1 MVGVNRLNTIV
12 SGRNRLRLMSRWL
25 CSWVHATRFGL
36 LALAAVT
43 TLTAMAA
50 TPIKPEGPSTQPMLR
65 VETGMHTS
73 LIRRILVDAP
83 RNRLVTASDD
93 KTIRI
98 WQMPEQRL
106 VSILR
111 VPMDDGHE
119 GQIFGIAMSPD
130 GTTLAAGGWTG
141 WDWDGTASIYF
152 FDVVSGELIRRIGG
166 LRDAI
171 HALAWAPD
179 GKHLAVGLQG
189 RAGLDVIRLKDG
201 KVVFS
206 DPQYRDKL
214 TDLDFDRNGRLAA
227 ASLDGMVRLY
237 DASFKLSGRRVVVGG
252 DKPISVRFSPDASL
266 LAVSFVDKP
275 AISVVSGRDLNLV
288 FSPTL
293 DAPLPDSIF
302 SVAWS
307 SDMQSLYATGD
318 LSSHKRN
325 PVFRWTEAG
334 RGKLTRIPA
343 AAARI
348 TEIQTLPDRRMVFAA
363 EDPGF
368 GIIDADGQLT
378 AFKSPDILDFGDAHG
393 RLLISADAAAVRY
406 PILRGDPAN
415 RVFVATDG
423 IGNEPRR
430 TLKLSGLAGPR
441 LQAPGWRVE
450 GWKDSLSPRINGK
463 SPQLDDYEM
472 TRSYALSP
480 DGKSVLL
487 GTEWA
492 LRLLDANAREKWQ
505 VKLAAVARAVNISRN
520 GQLAVAALSD
530 GTLRWYRMR
539 DGKEVFAY
547 FQHRNDQD
555 WIAWLPDGHYMSS
568 LAGDNHVG
576 WHLNRGRDLTPDFFL
591 NVQFDRILYRP
602 DRVVAG
608 FRAAAGAAGE
618 PAAFDR
624 TRLAELAPT
633 RIQLRPRGVA
643 TDSGQSHL
651 RLDIVGEMGAQSTQD
666 LAIFVNGIPVT
677 PANERQLSSS
687 ESKRFERRVELPL
700 FQRHNAIRVEA
711 FNGLSLGVAETYLAL
726 DAAVEIQPPRGDLY
740 LLAIGVNDF
749 PALPKDSNLLFAS
762 RDAEKITAALTQAG
776 KGYYRKVHTRL
787 INDFTPEKPTRLNI
801 LEALRFVE
809 RAEAADTVVIFLA
822 SHGISDSAGNYY
834 FVPRDAIPADLER
847 LEKGGNIES
856 LIPWTA
862 FFDVYRRTAGRR
874 LLMVDTCQA
883 RNIEGRFESHSLMKR
898 SSASQFALMLAS
910 KGNEESQEYPD
921 AKHGLFTYAVLKALA
936 DGKDRNGDGFLSQ
949 TELFDAAIKTVNR
962 LVSKQV
968 GPQTPQL
975 VSPPPLRDLPIA
987 RVGQVAQP

>member
-1 MVGVNRLNTIV
+1 MPRSKTSAAVNRSNTTV
-12 SGRNRLRLMSRWL
+12 SGRDRMFSLIRLL
-25 CSWVHATRFGL
+25 CAAGVGL
-36 LALAAVT
+36 LAL
-43 TLTAMAA
+43 TAGAA
-50 TPIKPEGPSTQPMLR
+50 TASKPEGPPAQPMLR

-106 VSILR
+106 VTTLR
-111 VPMDDGHE
+111 VPMDNGHE
-119 GQIFGIAMSPD
+119 GQIFGIALSPD

-152 FDVVSGELIRRIGG
+152 FDVASGELIRRIGG

-171 HALAWAPD
+171 HALVWAPD

-206 DPQYRDKL
+206 DKQYRDKL
-214 TDLDFDRNGRLAA
+214 TDLDFDRTGRLAA

-237 DASFKLSGRRVVVGG
+237 DPGFKLIGRRVVVGG
-252 DKPISVRFSPDASL
+252 DKPVSVRFSPDASL

-275 AISVVSGRDLNLV
+275 AISVLNGRDLNPA
-288 FSPTL
+288 FSPVF
-293 DAPLPDSIF
+293 DAPLPDSVF

-307 SDMQSLYATGD
+307 SDMRYLYASGD
-318 LSSHKRN
+318 LPGYKRN
-325 PVFRWTEAG
+325 PVFRWADGG
-334 RGKLTRIPA
+334 RGALARTPA

-368 GIIDADGQLT
+368 GVIDADGRL
-378 AFKSPDILDFGDAHG
+378 ADFKSPDILDFGDAHG

-406 PILRGDPAN
+406 PLRRGDAAS
-415 RVFVATDG
+415 RLFVATDG
-423 IGNEPRR
+423 IRNEPTRA
-430 TLKLSGLAGPR
+430 LKLPDLAGPR
-441 LQAPGWRVE
+441 LQAPGWQVE
-450 GWKDSLSPRINGK
+450 GWKDSLKPRINGK
-463 SPQLDDYEM
+463 LPQLDDYEM
-472 TRSYALSP
+472 AHSYALSP
-480 DGKSVLL
+480 DGKSLLL

-492 LRLLDANAREKWQ
+492 LRLLDASAQEKWQ
-505 VKLAAVARAVNISRN
+505 IKLAAVARAVNISRN

-608 FRAAAGAAGE
+608 FHTAAGAPGKLKAPE
-618 PAAFDR
+618 FDI
-624 TRLAELAPT
+624 TRVSEMAPT
-633 RIQLRPRGVA
+633 RIRLRPRGVETEA
-643 TDSGQSHL
+643 GQSHL
-651 RLDIVGEMGAQSTQD
+651 NLDIIGEKGARATQD

-677 PANERQLSSS
+677 PAHERQLDQS
-687 ESKRFERRVELPL
+687 ESDRFVRSIELPL
-700 FQRHNAIRVEA
+700 FQRQNDIRVEA
-711 FNGLSLGVAETYLAL
+711 FNGLSLGVAETYLSL
-726 DAAVEIQPPRGDLY
+726 DASQFVKPPRGNLY

-749 PALPKDSNLLFAS
+749 PALPKQSQLLYAS
-762 RDAEKITAALTQAG
+762 RDAEEITRALSSAG
-776 KGYYRKVHTRL
+776 KGYYRGVYSRV
-787 INDFTPEKPTRLNI
+787 INDNSSEKPTKASI

-809 RAEAADTVVIFLA
+809 KAEAADTVVIFLA
-822 SHGISDSAGNYY
+822 SHGISDLAGNYY
-834 FVPRDAIPADLER
+834 FVPRDAMQDDLVR
-847 LEKGGNIES
+847 LGKGGEIRS

-874 LLMVDTCQA
+874 LLIVDTCQA

-898 SSASQFALMLAS
+898 SSSSLFSLMLAS
-910 KGNEESQEYPD
+910 KGSEESQEHMD
-921 AKHGLFTYAVLKALA
+921 AGHGLFTYGLLKALA
-936 DGKDRNGDGFLSQ
+936 DGNDRNDDGYLSQ
-949 TELFDAAIKTVNR
+949 TELFDAAVSTVNKH
-962 LVSKQV
+962 VSKEV

-975 VSPPPLRDLPIA
+975 VSPPPLRDLPVA
-987 RVGQVAQP
+987 RAGLGGAVQ